1 MKLSPKVI
9 NNLNDIKNKIIG
21 KRVFIF
27 DLETTGIFDKK
38 QFYKYWNNSVFDSSR
53 IVEIGYYYSENFG
66 NDFHSNNIIHS
77 YLRKPTNF
85 NYIDPKAEEKHGLN
99 IEILKNNGYIFSKIL
114 NNNLLEILSNTDYII
129 SHNTLF
135 DFYILL
141 NELHRFKLNYTIK
154 HLLNIN
160 KNKCLLCTCKSS
172 GYKSLEYLYYSIFDD
187 KPEVLHRAGNDVK
200 TLVEIIQKEK
210 LNFEYKLVI

>member
-9 NNLNDIKNKIIG
+9 NNLNDIKHKIIG
-21 KRVFIF
+21 KKVFIF

-38 QFYKYWNNSVFDSSR
+38 QFYKYWNNNVFDSSR
-53 IVEIGYYYSENFG
+53 IVEIGYYYSENFS
-66 NDFHSNNIIHS
+66 NDFDSNNLIHS

-85 NYIDPKAEEKHGLN
+85 DYIHPKAEEIHGLS
-99 IEILKNNGYIFSKIL
+99 IDKLKKDGYTLSKIL
-114 NNNLLEILSNTDYII
+114 NSHLLNILLNTEYII

-141 NELHRFKLNYTIK
+141 NELNRFKLNKTIK
-154 HLLNIN
+154 HLLDIN

-172 GYKSLEYLYYSIFDD
+172 GYKSLGFLYSSIFED
-187 KPEVLHRAGNDVK
+187 KPEISHRAGQDVK
-200 TLVEIIQKEK
+200 TLIEIIQNKK
-210 LNFEYKLVI
+210 LNLDYKFII